1 MNRVTPLSTEELIAS
16 APYLRPMAEAGATL
30 PTSFH
35 VLAHRPRV
43 LEQFQGFF
51 GAIMREGDVDAG
63 LKQLIAH
70 VVSRSAGCRY
80 CQAHTGHFAH
90 TLAGVAVDK
99 IEVVWEFEQSPLFS
113 EAERAALRLAA
124 AAGTAPNG
132 ATDEHFAELRKHYG
146 ESEIVEIVAVVSMFG
161 FLNRFNDTLANDL
174 EEDAIAFAGEHL
186 AAAGWEIGKH
196 AAAD

>member
-1 MNRVTPLSTEELIAS
+1 MNRVTPLSTDELIAR
-16 APYLRPMAEAGATL
+16 APYLRPMADAGATL

-35 VLAHRPRV
+35 VMAHRPRV

-51 GAIMREGDVDAG
+51 GAIMREGDVDPG
-63 LKQLIAH
+63 LKQMVAH

-90 TLAGVAVDK
+90 TLAGVEIAK
-99 IEVVWEFEQSPLFS
+99 IEAVWEFERSPLFS

-124 AAGTAPNG
+124 AAGLAPNG
-132 ATDEHFAELRKHYG
+132 ATDGHFEELHEHYS

-174 EEDAIAFAGEHL
+174 EDDAIAFASDHL
-186 AAAGWEIGKH
+186 TSAGWEIGKH